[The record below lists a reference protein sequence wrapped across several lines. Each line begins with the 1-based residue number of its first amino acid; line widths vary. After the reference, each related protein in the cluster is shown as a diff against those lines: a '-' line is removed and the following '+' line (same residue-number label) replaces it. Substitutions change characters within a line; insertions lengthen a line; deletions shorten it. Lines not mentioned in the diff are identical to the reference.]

1 MVPFHSFICGC
12 PVFSTQL
19 IEEIDFSSL
28 RVGLYQWL
36 VKVSW
41 LGKLVSVFWWVELEF
56 FSLECSE
63 VSSNELW
70 DVNSFGVNLGSLY
83 IEAQS
88 CVPVLLEN
96 LRGMSCSG
104 TCWPLA
110 CAWFQCRYGLP
121 WWLRW
126 ENVCLQ
132 WGKPGFNP
140 WVRKISWRR
149 KWQSTPVLLPGK
161 SHGQKS
167 LVGYSPWGCKDHTWL
182 SHVPVCMEAFDE
194 FLLINVPWSQEFS
207 DGLRI

>member
-1 MVPFHSFICGC
+1 M
-12 PVFSTQL
+12 
-19 IEEIDFSSL
+19 
-28 RVGLYQWL
+28 
-36 VKVSW
+36 
-41 LGKLVSVFWWVELEF
+41 
-56 FSLECSE
+56 
-63 VSSNELW
+63 
-70 DVNSFGVNLGSLY
+70 GSLY

-126 ENVCLQ
+126 ESVHLQ
-132 WGKPGFNP
+132 CGKPGFNP

-167 LVGYSPWGCKDHTWL
+167 LVGYSPWGGKESDTTERLHSL
-182 SHVPVCMEAFDE
+182 S
-194 FLLINVPWSQEFS
+194 FS
-207 DGLRI
+207 GSREEEEQASRNLTGFSLWITTSPRDLSPDFCL